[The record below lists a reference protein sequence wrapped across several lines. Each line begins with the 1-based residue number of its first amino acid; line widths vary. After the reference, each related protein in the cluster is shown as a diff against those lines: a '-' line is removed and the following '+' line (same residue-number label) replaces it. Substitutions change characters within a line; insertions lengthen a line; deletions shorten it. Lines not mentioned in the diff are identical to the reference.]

1 MFPPLPTYP
10 IKLISSSRTTT
21 PCWSLEGTTNHEE
34 RVRCLDEDDSL
45 ISPEPSSYSS
55 YYCFPKT
62 KRRRRLSVYSFSSSS
77 RRAFLV
83 IQIACDSCVAAATLL
98 YHLIQRVWRTIHL
111 FFIFHDLISY
121 NFFSFGKLANTQHN
135 HGEEDRTATIR
146 PPTSLIHCWAHTR
159 TTPHHIHWHWRR
171 IKEILLLLQLLL
183 RCDLRS

>member
-1 MFPPLPTYP
+1 MGDP
-10 IKLISSSRTTT
+10 IKLISSSWTTT

-62 KRRRRLSVYSFSSSS
+62 KRRRRLSVYSSSFSSL

-83 IQIACDSCVAAATLL
+83 IQIGCDSCVAAATLL
-98 YHLIQRVWRTIHL
+98 YHLIQRVWRTNHL

-135 HGEEDRTATIR
+135 HGGRDRRATIR
-146 PPTSLIHCWAHTR
+146 PPTSLTHCWTHTR
-159 TTPHHIHWHWRR
+159 TSPHHIHWHWRR